1 MLGGIYSRQK
11 CPICGGTFRDD
22 GHKALICPRHPEQRA
37 SQFATVFKGMYRRF
51 QSYDEAYRFLSG
63 VRFKTDEGSF
73 DKRDYQKDEPL
84 GLENLTEKWLKVK
97 KVMVRP
103 KSYSNLHNYIER
115 ARKYF
120 GNRNIKEIGYA
131 ELEDFLL
138 AQDVSDKTRANMK
151 SGLHDFWQWLRKR
164 RVVTLAEMPEFPE
177 IPFEL
182 GFRNT
187 VSKDIQ
193 EQILVEIHRLS
204 YHINPKI
211 WLGIR
216 WLCTY
221 VSIRPGELI
230 STREGNIDLG
240 NGYLFI
246 PHPKEKKPK
255 MVPLL
260 EEDVEVIRALPR
272 GVPSLPFF
280 RHVTGISGT
289 RENAPFGAKYL
300 YKWWGKACLNL
311 GIEGVDLYGGTRHSS
326 AKALRQFCSPE
337 EIKRATM
344 HSTNKAFERYFQI
357 EADDLRTIYGKTRGA
372 KETLRNYS
380 ASKNGK
386 VLKL

>member
-1 MLGGIYSRQK
+1 
-11 CPICGGTFRDD
+11 
-22 GHKALICPRHPEQRA
+22 
-37 SQFATVFKGMYRRF
+37 
-51 QSYDEAYRFLSG
+51 
-63 VRFKTDEGSF
+63 
-73 DKRDYQKDEPL
+73 
-84 GLENLTEKWLKVK
+84 
-97 KVMVRP
+97 
-103 KSYSNLHNYIER
+103 
-115 ARKYF
+115 
-120 GNRNIKEIGYA
+120 
-131 ELEDFLL
+131 
-138 AQDVSDKTRANMK
+138 MK
-151 SGLHDFWQWLRKR
+151 SGLNDFWQWLRKR
-164 RVVTLAEMPEFPE
+164 RVITLAEMPEFPE

-193 EQILVEIHRLS
+193 EQILAEIHWFS

-246 PHPKEKKPK
+246 PHLKGKKPK

-272 GVPSLPFF
+272 GVPSMPFF
-280 RHVTGISGT
+280 RHVSGISGT

-300 YKWWGKACLNL
+300 YKRWGKACLNL

-357 EADDLRTIYGKTRGA
+357 EADDLRTIHGKTQGA

-380 ASKNGK
+380 ASKNGN
-386 VLKL
+386 VLKLK